1 MFDSEAKPASK
12 TDAIHN
18 KLLSDIQA
26 GVKLK
31 KVVTNDRSKPVL
43 QGLRK
48 FRKQATIDEKGSGAG
63 TPEATATP
71 VPFSTPVALADEIDD
86 IDILRDDLQSTKQM
100 LELELQAKVQL
111 GKVNQDLQCQ
121 IITLEAEM
129 DKLKAQLGIIPENQ
143 VSAIVRRNSRAFK
156 DIRKSKS
163 GLYRSSSG
171 IKKSKSGVGDRAPL
185 PEPEEDIEEVNEME
199 EEITAL
205 KVTICST

>member
-1 MFDSEAKPASK
+1 VFDSEAKPASK

-18 KLLSDIQA
+18 KLLNDIQA
-26 GVKLK
+26 GVRLK
-31 KVVTNDRSKPVL
+31 KVVTNDRSKPIL

-48 FRKQATIDEKGSGAG
+48 FRKQATIDEQKGSGAG
-63 TPEATATP
+63 TPEATGTP
-71 VPFSTPVALADEIDD
+71 TGFSMPVATADEIDD

-121 IITLEAEM
+121 IITLEAEL
-129 DKLKAQLGIIPENQ
+129 DKFKAQLGIIPENQ

-171 IKKSKSGVGDRAPL
+171 IKKSKSGVGGQAPL
-185 PEPEEDIEEVNEME
+185 PEAEDDIEEVNELE
-199 EEITAL
+199 EEVTAL
-205 KVTICST
+205 KVL